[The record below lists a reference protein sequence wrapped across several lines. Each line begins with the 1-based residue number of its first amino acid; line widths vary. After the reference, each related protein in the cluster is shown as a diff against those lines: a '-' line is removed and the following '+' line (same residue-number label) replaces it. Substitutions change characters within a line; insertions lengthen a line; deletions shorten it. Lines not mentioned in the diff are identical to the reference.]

1 MANVSANLADLVA
14 RMPDPDERGMYCTN
28 IDKGKIEG
36 AIADI
41 HNGGRENIL
50 GLIDML
56 VEPGKGDDVKAHYA
70 LHCLGLHICNI
81 GDARAKRRY
90 GAALASQI
98 GGDRPKGVQAY
109 LIQEL
114 QSFGGREA
122 IEKLT
127 ALAGDKDLAQ
137 PAAMA
142 LEAIRRTG

>member
-1 MANVSANLADLVA
+1 MANVSEKLADLVA

-28 IDKGKIEG
+28 IDKEKIEG
-36 AIADI
+36 AIAEI
-41 HNGGRENIL
+41 HNGGRESIL
-50 GLIDML
+50 GIIDML

-70 LHCLGLHICNI
+70 LHCLGLHVCNT
-81 GDARAKRRY
+81 GNARAKRRY
-90 GAALASQI
+90 GATLASQI

-114 QSFGGREA
+114 QSFGGKEA
-122 IEKLT
+122 VEKLT

-142 LEAIRRTG
+142 LEAIQRTG